1 MWPLEGWGDLGK
13 EGSQPERLARG
24 GPGQVSRGLPEHLP
38 QGCRLSVPGGP
49 DQRFCLCPPHACG
62 TARLLPPSIAL
73 GLRANLLGRTQPS
86 PTAFSPHPS
95 PPDPGNRPASLSPTE
110 FLPSRPPESPQCL
123 WWEAGLWST
132 LGVCGRWGQSCLW
145 EGRGGREKDRP
156 GPAVC
161 GHRGSRLTARPGCSS
176 SQAPGCGAPLSTLSP
191 DTKRLPPV
199 PKP

>member
-1 MWPLEGWGDLGK
+1 MCGPWRDGGTRERKAVRPSGWSEADPAKSGEVSPSISHKDAVSLRQGD
-13 EGSQPERLARG
+13 QINA
-24 GPGQVSRGLPEHLP
+24 
-38 QGCRLSVPGGP
+38 SVLVLHMPS
-49 DQRFCLCPPHACG
+49 

-86 PTAFSPHPS
+86 LAAFSPHPS
-95 PPDPGNRPASLSPTE
+95 PPDPGTRPASLSPTE

-145 EGRGGREKDRP
+145 EGRRGREKDRP
-156 GPAVC
+156 GSAVC
-161 GHRGSRLTARPGCSS
+161 RRQGSRLTARPGCSA
-176 SQAPGCGAPLSTLSP
+176 SQAPGRGAPLSTLSP
-191 DTKRLPPV
+191 DTKQLPPV